1 MRRAALLLAVLAVVI
16 GTVGIVSPDSVTTVR
31 RLYFATPIS
40 LYAAGVV
47 RVGMGLV
54 LILAAPNSRGPR
66 TLRALGAI
74 VCLQGITA
82 TVFGVDRAQ
91 AILEWEAQH
100 TMLLR
105 AGAGI
110 ALVTGCFVA
119 FAVSV
124 WPPEEQKKVA
134 R

>member
-1 MRRAALLLAVLAVVI
+1 
-16 GTVGIVSPDSVTTVR
+16 
-31 RLYFATPIS
+31 
-40 LYAAGVV
+40 
-47 RVGMGLV
+47 MGLV
-54 LILAAPNSRGPR
+54 VILAAPNSRGPR

-74 VCLQGITA
+74 VCLQGIAA

-100 TMLLR
+100 TTLLR

-124 WPPEEQKKVA
+124 SPPEEQKKVA